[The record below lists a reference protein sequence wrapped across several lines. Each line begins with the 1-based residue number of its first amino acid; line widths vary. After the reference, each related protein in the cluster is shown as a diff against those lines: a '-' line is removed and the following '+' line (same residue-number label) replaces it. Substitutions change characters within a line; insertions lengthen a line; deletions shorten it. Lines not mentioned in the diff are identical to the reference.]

1 MKQRNHMVTGDSHG
15 ANPVV
20 SSEELVTEKGGP
32 GRFLTEDE
40 VLKRAEQVKDRRKG
54 ALSQLPDGES

>member
-20 SSEELVTEKGGP
+20 NSDALVKDGP

-40 VLKRAEQVKDRRKG
+40 VLKRADDVMERRKG
-54 ALSQLPDGES
+54 ACDDLGGK